1 MQNEDNLCPICGSP
15 VELYINDLGEYVY
28 CTECSFEY
36 SISKDS
42 AVEYSNIY

>member
-1 MQNEDNLCPICGSP
+1 MHNEDNLCPFCGSP
-15 VELYINDLGEYVY
+15 MELYIEELGIYVY

-42 AVEYSNIY
+42 TVEYSNIY

>member
-1 MQNEDNLCPICGSP
+1 MNNEEIMCPFCGSP
-15 VELYINDLGEYVY
+15 MEKYIDELGVYVY

-36 SISKDS
+36 SISKGS

>member
-1 MQNEDNLCPICGSP
+1 MHSEEMICPVCGSP
-15 VELYINDLGEYVY
+15 MDLYVNELGEYVY

-36 SISKDS
+36 SISEDN

>member
-1 MQNEDNLCPICGSP
+1 MHKKETICPFCGSP
-15 VELYINDLGEYVY
+15 MESYINELGVYVY

-36 SISKDS
+36 SISEDS

>member
-1 MQNEDNLCPICGSP
+1 MQNEEMICPVCGSP
-15 VELYINDLGEYVY
+15 MDLYINELGEYVY

-36 SISKDS
+36 SNSKDN

>member
-1 MQNEDNLCPICGSP
+1 MHSEEMICPVCGNAM
-15 VELYINDLGEYVY
+15 ELYINELGEYVY

-36 SISKDS
+36 SISEDN